1 MSTIDVSQIKARIS
15 ATLQLPV
22 SKLQDDA
29 LISDL
34 VTESFAVIEMV
45 IDLQEEFGIRLG
57 QEDLKE
63 LTTLGSLTT
72 LIAERVAA

>member
-1 MSTIDVSQIKARIS
+1 MSTIDSQQIKARIS
-15 ATLQLPV
+15 ATLQMPI

-29 LISDL
+29 LIPDI

-63 LTTLGSLTT
+63 LTTLGSLTS